1 MSLREDIFTQPI
13 AILIQKQGIKESI
26 LTELSNIEW
35 INTLDAKKINE
46 LIVKVM
52 CITDDDT
59 ISLFIKNI
67 QQTTV
72 KPEPLS
78 TEQWLT
84 IYNHAN
90 SFWKKQ
96 TISEFKHLTTGPT
109 PRDPISKEEEI
120 LYCLATSVQASEKM
134 PSEIIIDLLNK
145 IDLDVKTPNYNQDAL
160 DIISDRDNGNIEYI
174 RIILCRAIKEKSRTS
189 LLEYIQ
195 DRCMVSHRA
204 TVKYVEELENLFLEL
219 DLPFS
224 EVVHGKHRTNIDM
237 LSNCSTVP
245 ILNICIK
252 YLPVRYRDYI
262 LQSRAFIILCNFID
276 EKAELQ
282 KAVEILEGEKVDLLK
297 VFEQRCIEKE
307 MCLLDKACLNGRS
320 EDVSCIL
327 SKMSD
332 AAKTKALRCRNY
344 GQRTPLAH
352 ARYYSYGNTD
362 KENIIVAEMNRLG
375 L

>member
-1 MSLREDIFTQPI
+1 MSLREDIFTQTI
-13 AILIQKQGIKESI
+13 DHLIFRQIKEGI
-26 LTELSNIEW
+26 LTELSDIEW

-46 LIVKVM
+46 LLIKII
-52 CITDDDT
+52 CITDDET
-59 ISLFIKNI
+59 VEKFIKNI
-67 QQTTV
+67 QKTTV
-72 KPEPLS
+72 KPEPFS
-78 TEQWLT
+78 TEQWIT
-84 IYNHAN
+84 IYNRAY

-96 TISEFKHLTTGPT
+96 TISEFKHLTTGPC

-120 LYCLATSVQASEKM
+120 LYCLATSVQGSEKM
-134 PSEIIIDLLNK
+134 PSEIVIDLLNQ
-145 IDLDVKTPNYNQDAL
+145 IDLDVKTPNYNEDAL
-160 DIISDRDNGNIEYI
+160 DIVSGRDNGNIEYI
-174 RIILCRAIKEKSRTS
+174 RIILTRAIKEKSRTA

-204 TVKYVEELENLFLEL
+204 TVKYVEELENMFLTL

-237 LSNCSTVP
+237 LSNCSTIP

-252 YLPVRYRDYI
+252 YLPTRYRDYI
-262 LQSRAFIILCNFID
+262 LQSRAFSILCNFID
-276 EKAELQ
+276 ERAELQ
-282 KAVEILEGEKVDLLK
+282 KAVEILEEEKVDLIK
-297 VFEQRCIEKE
+297 VFEQRCVEKE
-307 MCLLDKACLNGRS
+307 MCLLDKACLNGRT
-320 EDVSCIL
+320 EDVSYIL

-332 AAKTKALRCRNY
+332 PAKTKALRSRNY

-362 KENIIVAEMNRLG
+362 KENIIIAEMSRLG